1 MLDYFESMVSD
12 YKNSREEFFSLE
24 KTDSDKIEE
33 YIGCSMT
40 AQELRKDSVF
50 LEPFIPE
57 TLEITMA
64 LLYSGLKHPFYR
76 FAFNSKRGAIW
87 EQTYKIYHS
96 DVKLIERWLYPVI
109 IKLEEIDLGQGI
121 SDGEDIL
128 QPKQVICSLE
138 DIEVGTYLAHMGEQ
152 IVFIDFT
159 VSEEEEDEREGAD
172 KEEDQDQEHEVTT
185 LSYMLKSYDNLSQE
199 LQRAVDAYLQS
210 LRKDDTPILYT
221 PLSQE

>member
-1 MLDYFESMVSD
+1 M
-12 YKNSREEFFSLE
+12 
-24 KTDSDKIEE
+24 
-33 YIGCSMT
+33 
-40 AQELRKDSVF
+40 
-50 LEPFIPE
+50 
-57 TLEITMA
+57 
-64 LLYSGLKHPFYR
+64 
-76 FAFNSKRGAIW
+76 
-87 EQTYKIYHS
+87 
-96 DVKLIERWLYPVI
+96 
-109 IKLEEIDLGQGI
+109 GQGI